1 MYKTTVNNGGKQIT
15 ERLLQEVLPSTVC
28 FFRCSGA
35 DTGAP
40 LKWKDIPSPLQF
52 EAGAKEVPD
61 VLDQAVLGI

>member
-1 MYKTTVNNGGKQIT
+1 MYKTLQIT
-15 ERLLQEVLPSTVC
+15 GQTNNFKTAPRCLPSTVF

-61 VLDQAVLGI
+61 VLDQAVVGI

>member
-1 MYKTTVNNGGKQIT
+1 MYKTLQIT
-15 ERLLQEVLPSTVC
+15 GETNNFKTAPGCLPSTV

-61 VLDQAVLGI
+61 VLDQAVVGI